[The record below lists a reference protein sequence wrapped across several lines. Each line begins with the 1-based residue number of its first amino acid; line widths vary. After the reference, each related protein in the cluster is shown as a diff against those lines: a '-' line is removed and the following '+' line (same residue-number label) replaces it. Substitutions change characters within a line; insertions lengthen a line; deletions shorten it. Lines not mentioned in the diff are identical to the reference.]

1 MVLNTIEQKVSSMLD
16 KNNKY
21 HDFIERLVKRRPIR
35 SRRRKKLSVLCHGER
50 YQMSTDS
57 IKTDSGIP
65 VKGLYSR
72 KIASKN
78 ADNEEPG
85 KFPYTRGLYPN
96 MYRERLGL

>member
-1 MVLNTIEQKVSSMLD
+1 
-16 KNNKY
+16 
-21 HDFIERLVKRRPIR
+21 
-35 SRRRKKLSVLCHGER
+35 
-50 YQMSTDS
+50 MSTDS

-65 VKGLYSR
+65 VKRLYSR

-96 MYRERLGL
+96 MYQSGFGL